1 MPTRAVIIRKGVE
14 NMGFRFRKSIK
25 LGKNAKLNIGKK
37 SVGFSVGGKG
47 ARYTVNSSGRRTKSV
62 GIPGTGLSYTT
73 TSGGRKKSRSK
84 SKAKGGKAR
93 GSFTSAAKP
102 SGCLTIAACIG
113 IIFIMICLVTA
124 VVIGKNK
131 NSNDSSVTLEWTRSD
146 ISVKSKAYIPNL
158 YLKVDG
164 KKANE
169 ISPPEIQI
177 SNNDICK
184 IEYKDSNY
192 AQVIYEI
199 IPLKDGFAD
208 VTATYDG
215 VTSDPITITVDMG
228 EKATTTTT
236 TTTTTAAE
244 PETTTE
250 AIPVTTTAQDPA
262 ETIVYITTSGDKYH
276 NKSCRYYDDTCTPM
290 TLQDAQNAG
299 YEPCKV
305 CGG

>member
-1 MPTRAVIIRKGVE
+1 
-14 NMGFRFRKSIK
+14 MGLRFRKSIK
-25 LGKNAKLNIGKK
+25 LGKHTRLNLNKK
-37 SVGFSVGGKG
+37 SFGVSFGGKG
-47 ARYTVNSSGRRTKSV
+47 ARFTLNSKGRRTSTF

-73 TSGGRKKSRSK
+73 ASGGRKKSRSK
-84 SKAKGGKAR
+84 SKVKGRKAR
-93 GSFTSAAKP
+93 GFTSTAKP

-113 IIFIMICLVTA
+113 IIFIMICLVMA

-131 NSNDSSVTLEWTRSD
+131 NSNGSSVTLEWTQSD
-146 ISVKSKAYIPNL
+146 ISVNSKAYIPNL

-208 VTATYDG
+208 ITATYDG
-215 VTSDPITITVDMG
+215 VTSEPVTITVDMG
-228 EKATTTTT
+228 EKVETTTATTTETET
-236 TTTTTAAE
+236 E
-244 PETTTE
+244 PPETTTE
-250 AIPVTTTAQDPA
+250 TTTTAKQQ
-262 ETIVYITTSGDKYH
+262 EIVYITPTGDKYH
-276 NKSCRYYDDTCTPM
+276 TKSCRYYNDSCMAM
-290 TLQDAQNAG
+290 TKEQAIQAG
-299 YEPCKV
+299 YTACDV
-305 CGG
+305 CH

>member
-1 MPTRAVIIRKGVE
+1 
-14 NMGFRFRKSIK
+14 MGLRFRKSIK
-25 LGKNAKLNIGKK
+25 LGKHTRLNLNKK
-37 SVGFSVGGKG
+37 SFGVSFGGKG
-47 ARYTVNSSGRRTKSV
+47 ARFTLTSKGRRTSTF

-84 SKAKGGKAR
+84 SQAKGRKAR
-93 GSFTSAAKP
+93 GSFTSTAKP

-113 IIFIMICLVTA
+113 IIFIMICLVMA

-131 NSNDSSVTLEWTRSD
+131 NSNGNSVTLEWTQSD
-146 ISVKSKAYIPNL
+146 ISVNSKAYIPDL

-208 VTATYDG
+208 ITATYDG
-215 VTSDPITITVDMG
+215 VTSEPVTITVDMG
-228 EKATTTTT
+228 EKVETTTATTTETET
-236 TTTTTAAE
+236 E
-244 PETTTE
+244 PPETTTE
-250 AIPVTTTAQDPA
+250 TTTTAKQQ
-262 ETIVYITTSGDKYH
+262 EIVYITPTGDKYH
-276 NKSCRYYDDTCTPM
+276 TKSCRYYSDSCMAM
-290 TLQDAQNAG
+290 TKEQAIQAG
-299 YEPCKV
+299 YTACDV
-305 CGG
+305 CH

>member
-1 MPTRAVIIRKGVE
+1 
-14 NMGFRFRKSIK
+14 MGLRFRKSIK
-25 LGKNAKLNIGKK
+25 LGKHTRLNLNKK
-37 SVGFSVGGKG
+37 SFGVSFGGKG
-47 ARYTVNSSGRRTKSV
+47 ARFTLNSKGRRTSTF

-73 TSGGRKKSRSK
+73 ASGGKKKSRSK
-84 SKAKGGKAR
+84 SKAKGRKVC
-93 GSFTSAAKP
+93 GSSTGAAKP
-102 SGCLTIAACIG
+102 SGCLIVAACIG
-113 IIFIMICLVTA
+113 IIFIMICLVMA

-131 NSNDSSVTLEWTRSD
+131 NGNGSSITLEWTQSN
-146 ISVKSKAYIPNL
+146 ISVNSKAYIPNL

-208 VTATYDG
+208 ITATYDG
-215 VTSDPITITVDMG
+215 VTSEPVTITVDMG
-228 EKATTTTT
+228 EKVETTTATTTETET
-236 TTTTTAAE
+236 KP

-250 AIPVTTTAQDPA
+250 TTTTAKQQ
-262 ETIVYITTSGDKYH
+262 EIVYITPTGDKYH
-276 NKSCRYYDDTCTPM
+276 TKSCRYYSDSCMAM
-290 TLQDAQNAG
+290 TKEQAIQAG
-299 YEPCKV
+299 YTACDV
-305 CGG
+305 CH

>member
-1 MPTRAVIIRKGVE
+1 
-14 NMGFRFRKSIK
+14 MGLRFRKSIK
-25 LGKNAKLNIGKK
+25 LGKHTRLNLNKK
-37 SVGFSVGGKG
+37 SFGVSFGGKG
-47 ARYTVNSSGRRTKSV
+47 ARFTLNSKGRRTSTF

-73 TSGGRKKSRSK
+73 ASGGRKKSRSK
-84 SKAKGGKAR
+84 SKVKGRKAR
-93 GSFTSAAKP
+93 GFTSTAKP

-113 IIFIMICLVTA
+113 IIFIMICLVMA

-131 NSNDSSVTLEWTRSD
+131 NSNGSSVTLEWTQSD
-146 ISVKSKAYIPNL
+146 ISVNSKAYIPNL

-208 VTATYDG
+208 ITATYDG
-215 VTSDPITITVDMG
+215 VTSEPVTITVDMG
-228 EKATTTTT
+228 KKVETTTATTTETET
-236 TTTTTAAE
+236 E
-244 PETTTE
+244 PPETTTE
-250 AIPVTTTAQDPA
+250 TTTTAKQQ
-262 ETIVYITTSGDKYH
+262 EIVYITPTGDKYH
-276 NKSCRYYDDTCTPM
+276 TKSCRYYSDSCMAM
-290 TLQDAQNAG
+290 TKEQAIQAG
-299 YEPCKV
+299 YTACDV
-305 CGG
+305 CH